1 MGYILLKICWVHSRT
16 SGGPL
21 RAKALR
27 KVMNMT
33 MARRVGSSLGA
44 VLVSLAALA
53 AVGPGCDG
61 ETETVDDE
69 QNVVPDGAQTPW
81 DLAGLC
87 SENIQRHI
95 TVRQQELADGVVRWQ
110 CGDRPG
116 VDGVDDRGQ
125 EYCEYFAVSNGKRVD
140 TFADA
145 DPAAPLSCFFTSV
158 YMDVTEDT
166 VRDGYLAQALSEADN
181 FGVSIDP
188 DLVRMKGQFNSR
200 GAATTL
206 VVDAV
211 NVETSQNDQRQAAC
225 FLASIDPANKANA
238 EKLKAACRGVKL
250 TSASAWKKAQQLG
263 AKIPK
268 STDASY
274 ETYKDTVACMSV
286 GRLEHGGVDWRMSD
300 PHIAQVVVRAN
311 DECGCTYSAL
321 PDALEGFIQGTW
333 SSKDALPAGCRRVK
347 VDGSDYV
354 HMTICDIP
362 DSERGDLE
370 TNLDYSENL
379 QAFCNDRFGKDI
391 VLTAPLRAVETPGS
405 CSKTTTAFCKEFTKN
420 AVK

>member
-1 MGYILLKICWVHSRT
+1 
-16 SGGPL
+16 
-21 RAKALR
+21 
-27 KVMNMT
+27 MT
-33 MARRVGSSLGA
+33 LGRRFGSSLG
-44 VLVSLAALA
+44 VLLFTACGLVVL
-53 AVGPGCDG
+53 GPGCG
-61 ETETVDDE
+61 AETDTAIDE
-69 QNVVPDGAQTPW
+69 QDVVPDGAQTPW

-87 SENIQRHI
+87 TENIQRHI
-95 TVRQQELADGVVRWQ
+95 TVRPQELSDGVVRWQ

-125 EYCEYFAVSNGKRVD
+125 EYCEYFAVSAGKRVD
-140 TFADA
+140 NFADA
-145 DPAAPLSCFFTSV
+145 DPSAPLSCFFTSV

-166 VRDGYLAQALSEADN
+166 VRDGYLAQALSTSENLAASVDA
-181 FGVSIDP
+181 

-206 VVDAV
+206 VVDAM
-211 NVETSQNDQRQAAC
+211 NVATSQNDQRQAAC
-225 FLASIDPANKANA
+225 FLASVDPANKANA

-250 TSASAWKKAQQLG
+250 TSSTAWKKAQQLG

-268 STDASY
+268 STDANY
-274 ETYKDTVACMSV
+274 DTYKDTVACMSV

-354 HMTICDIP
+354 HMTICEIP
-362 DSERGDLE
+362 EAERSDLE

-391 VLTAPLRAVETPGS
+391 VLTAPLRAVETAGS